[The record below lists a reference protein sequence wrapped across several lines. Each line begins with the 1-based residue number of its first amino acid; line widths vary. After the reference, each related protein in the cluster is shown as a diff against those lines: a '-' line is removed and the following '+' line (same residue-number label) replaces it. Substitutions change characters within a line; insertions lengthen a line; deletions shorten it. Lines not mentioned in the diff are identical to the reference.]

1 MPAPSLKIAIKILV
15 GRAAGRYLLR
25 VFENDFQS
33 RSQHASSTVMIVC
46 LCKGVSSRVIL
57 DEVRRGNCS
66 VKGIAQACQ
75 AGRDCGSCVSQ
86 IRDMIRSAGTAAR
99 SHDDSSS
106 SGR

>member
-1 MPAPSLKIAIKILV
+1 LKIPIKTLARRLAD
-15 GRAAGRYLLR
+15 GYLHAG
-25 VFENDFQS
+25 FENDFQS
-33 RSQHASSTVMIVC
+33 PIQIRAMIVC

-86 IRDMIRSAGTAAR
+86 IREMIGAAGGSAR
-99 SHDDSSS
+99 SHDDTKPP
-106 SGR
+106 GR

>member
-1 MPAPSLKIAIKILV
+1 
-15 GRAAGRYLLR
+15 
-25 VFENDFQS
+25 
-33 RSQHASSTVMIVC
+33 MIVC

-86 IRDMIRSAGTAAR
+86 IREMIGAAGGSAR
-99 SHDDSSS
+99 SHDDTKPQ
-106 SGR
+106 GR

>member
-1 MPAPSLKIAIKILV
+1 
-15 GRAAGRYLLR
+15 
-25 VFENDFQS
+25 
-33 RSQHASSTVMIVC
+33 MIVC

-86 IRDMIRSAGTAAR
+86 IREMIRGAGGAAR
-99 SHDDSSS
+99 AQSDTPPT
-106 SGR
+106 GR

>member
-1 MPAPSLKIAIKILV
+1 MPAPSLKIGIKILV
-15 GRAAGRYLLR
+15 GWAAGRYPLLG
-25 VFENDFQS
+25 FENDFQS
-33 RSQHASSTVMIVC
+33 RSQRTHTTAMIVC

-86 IRDMIRSAGTAAR
+86 IRDMIRSAGAAAR
-99 SHDDSSS
+99 SHDDTS
-106 SGR
+106 SGGR

>member
-1 MPAPSLKIAIKILV
+1 
-15 GRAAGRYLLR
+15 
-25 VFENDFQS
+25 
-33 RSQHASSTVMIVC
+33 MIVC

-86 IRDMIRSAGTAAR
+86 IRDMIRTSGSPAR
-99 SHDDSSS
+99 AHDDSSTP
-106 SGR
+106 GR

>member
-1 MPAPSLKIAIKILV
+1 
-15 GRAAGRYLLR
+15 
-25 VFENDFQS
+25 
-33 RSQHASSTVMIVC
+33 MIVC

-66 VKGIAQACQ
+66 VKGIAAACQ

-99 SHDDSSS
+99 SHDDNPS

>member
-1 MPAPSLKIAIKILV
+1 
-15 GRAAGRYLLR
+15 
-25 VFENDFQS
+25 
-33 RSQHASSTVMIVC
+33 MIVC

-86 IRDMIRSAGTAAR
+86 IRDMIRTSGGAGRA
-99 SHDDSSS
+99 HDDAPTP
-106 SGR
+106 GR